1 MHIHVHIYNHTVVGS
16 LRMHVLLIWISL
28 DGQCV
33 WHWKLREPMGR
44 SRLPRRQGSRLY
56 PTLNHR
62 SLPNQRWSRN
72 IEITSSDY
80 PKITCN
86 SGFCHTHTQKKK
98 QVYQAP
104 LQSSYVPSS
113 IGPPSPLPSHWWAPS
128 EIKGDR
134 QLCQV
139 DLMVKKDLWLKETNF
154 PSGFIVVNGD

>member
-1 MHIHVHIYNHTVVGS
+1 MYTYIIIQ
-16 LRMHVLLIWISL
+16 LLDLSACTFCWFESPWMAIVYGTESYVNPWDGADSPGVRAPACTQRWII
-28 DGQCV
+28 
-33 WHWKLREPMGR
+33 EA
-44 SRLPRRQGSRLY
+44 Y
-56 PTLNHR
+56 PTNVGLETLKLHH
-62 SLPNQRWSRN
+62 LTTQKLLV
-72 IEITSSDY
+72 ILV
-80 PKITCN
+80 
-86 SGFCHTHTQKKK
+86 FVTHTPKKK